1 MQEDKSDEFLKQLNV
16 FSEVVNIKN
25 TINLS
30 KFEPSEITALYIDD
44 EATKKNKLQQ
54 FINVVVTYS
63 VLKLKHVSEVAES
76 EKNQS
81 QRF

>member
-44 EATKKNKLQQ
+44 EATKKNKL
-54 FINVVVTYS
+54 
-63 VLKLKHVSEVAES
+63 
-76 EKNQS
+76 
-81 QRF
+81 